1 MEPMPAQASAPIT
14 LTLSPVSASKSKG
27 SIGSG
32 TAVLLLN
39 LGGPDSLD
47 AVEPF
52 LYNLFRDPD
61 VIDYPV
67 GQWVRNRIA
76 ARIARKRAPMVRD
89 FYRMIGGKSPIL
101 DYTIAQARLLEQ
113 ALKPHGAYTC
123 LIGMRYWHPM
133 IDTAVNTALGTAA
146 KRCIVLPLYPH
157 YSLATTGSAF
167 AEVRRLL
174 RQRAARRL
182 AVRFIDDWYDHPAY
196 IASLVDR
203 IRAGLA
209 AMNPPQ
215 ERVHLIFSAH
225 GLPEKLIRKGDPY
238 QRQIEETVRLTVKAL
253 GYDEALAHLC
263 YQSRVGPLKW
273 IGPSTEELIHELAG
287 RGVRSV
293 LVVPVSFVSDHLET
307 LYEIDIL
314 YKKMAQ
320 EAGIA
325 EWRRAP
331 SLNDAPL
338 FIEALK
344 TIVLEAAARFA

>member
-1 MEPMPAQASAPIT
+1 MVDEPSAPLTLTSSAPLT
-14 LTLSPVSASKSKG
+14 LTLTPARPAAPS
-27 SIGSG
+27 

-39 LGGPDSLD
+39 LGGPDSLE

-76 ARIARKRAPMVRD
+76 AAIARRRTPVVQGY
-89 FYRMIGGKSPIL
+89 YRQIGGKSPIL
-101 DYTIAQARLLEQ
+101 AYTTEQARLLEQ
-113 ALKPHGAYTC
+113 ALAPHGAYHC

-133 IDTAVNTALGTAA
+133 IDTAVNTVLGTAV

-174 RQRAARRL
+174 RQPAARR
-182 AVRFIDDWYDHPAY
+182 AAFHFVDDWHDHPRY
-196 IASLVDR
+196 IDALADR
-203 IRAGLA
+203 IREGLA
-209 AMNPPQ
+209 AIAPPH
-215 ERVHLIFSAH
+215 ERVHLVFSAH

-238 QRQIEETVRLTVKAL
+238 QRQIEATVRLTVKTL
-253 GYDEALAHLC
+253 GYAEARVHLC

-273 IGPSTEELIHELAG
+273 IGPSTEELLGDLAR
-287 RGVRSV
+287 RGVTTL

-307 LYEIDIL
+307 LYEIDLL
-314 YKKMAQ
+314 YKEMAR
-320 EAGIA
+320 ELGIV
-325 EWRRAP
+325 EFYRAP
-331 SLNDAPL
+331 SLNAAPR

-344 TIVLEAAARFA
+344 TIVLEASGG

>member
-1 MEPMPAQASAPIT
+1 
-14 LTLSPVSASKSKG
+14 
-27 SIGSG
+27 
-32 TAVLLLN
+32 VLLLN

-67 GQWVRNRIA
+67 GRWIRNRIA
-76 ARIARKRAPMVRD
+76 ASIARKRTPMVQD
-89 FYRMIGGKSPIL
+89 YYRLIGGKSPIL
-101 DYTIAQARLLEQ
+101 DYTKNQARLLEQ
-113 ALKPHGAYTC
+113 ALKPHGVFTC

-133 IDTAVNTALGTAA
+133 IDTAVNTALGIAA
-146 KRCIVLPLYPH
+146 RRCIVLPLYPQ

-167 AEVRRLL
+167 TEVRRLL

-182 AVRFIDDWYDHPAY
+182 AVRFVDDWHDHPAY
-196 IASLVDR
+196 IAALADR
-203 IRAGLA
+203 IKAGLGRIPA
-209 AMNPPQ
+209 PH
-215 ERVHLIFSAH
+215 ERVHLVFSAH

-253 GYDEALAHLC
+253 GYDDARVHLC

-273 IGPSTEELIHELAG
+273 IGPSTEELLKALAG

-314 YKKMAQ
+314 YKNMAK
-320 EAGIA
+320 ELGITD
-325 EWRRAP
+325 WHRAP

-344 TIVLEAAARFA
+344 TIVLESAAKPA

>member
-1 MEPMPAQASAPIT
+1 MAAESSSPIT
-14 LTLSPVSASKSKG
+14 LTLSPLSGTKPKG
-27 SIGSG
+27 PS

-67 GQWVRNRIA
+67 GQWIRNKIA
-76 ARIARKRAPMVRD
+76 ASIARKRAPVVQD
-89 FYRMIGGKSPIL
+89 YYRLIGGKSPIL
-101 DYTIAQARLLEQ
+101 DHTKAQASLLEK
-113 ALKPHGAYTC
+113 ALRPHGAYTC

-133 IDTAVNTALGTAA
+133 IDTAVNTALGIAA
-146 KRCIVLPLYPH
+146 KRCIVLPLFPH

-174 RQRAARRL
+174 RQRAASRME
-182 AVRFIDDWYDHPAY
+182 VRFIDDWHDHPAY
-196 IASLVDR
+196 IAALADR
-203 IRAGLA
+203 IKAGLA
-209 AMNPPQ
+209 EIPPPH
-215 ERVHLIFSAH
+215 ERVHLVFSAH
-225 GLPEKLIRKGDPY
+225 GLPEKLIKRGDPY
-238 QRQIEETVRLTVKAL
+238 QRQIEETVRLTVKSV
-253 GYDEALAHLC
+253 GYDDARVHLC

-273 IGPSTEELIHELAG
+273 IGPSTEELMKELAG
-287 RGVRSV
+287 RGVRTV

-314 YKKMAQ
+314 YKRMAEQ
-320 EAGIA
+320 LGITG
-325 EWRRAP
+325 WHRAP

-338 FIEALK
+338 FINALK
-344 TIVLEAAARFA
+344 TIVLEAS

>member
-1 MEPMPAQASAPIT
+1 MTAESSAPIT
-14 LTLSPVSASKSKG
+14 LTLSSRSETKPKG
-27 SIGSG
+27 PATS
-32 TAVLLLN
+32 VLLLN
-39 LGGPDSLD
+39 LGGPDSLN

-76 ARIARKRAPMVRD
+76 ASIARKRAPMVQE
-89 FYRMIGGKSPIL
+89 FYRMIGGRSPIL
-101 DYTIAQARLLEQ
+101 GHTMAQARLLEQ
-113 ALKPHGAYTC
+113 ALRPHGVYTC

-146 KRCIVLPLYPH
+146 SRCIILPLFPH

-167 AEVRRLL
+167 TEVRRLL
-174 RQRAARRL
+174 RQRTARRM
-182 AVRFIDDWYDHPAY
+182 AVQFVNDWHDHPGY
-196 IASLVDR
+196 IAALADR
-203 IRAGLA
+203 IQVGLA
-209 AMNPPQ
+209 AMTSPQ
-215 ERVHLIFSAH
+215 ERVRLVFSAH

-238 QRQIEETVRLTVKAL
+238 QGQIEETVRLTVKAL
-253 GYDEALAHLC
+253 GFDEARVHLC

-273 IGPSTEELIHELAG
+273 IGPSTEELIRELAG
-287 RGVRSV
+287 QGVRAV

-314 YKKMAQ
+314 YKNMA
-320 EAGIA
+320 ERSGIT

-338 FIEALK
+338 FIDALK
-344 TIVLEAAARFA
+344 TIVLEAAAGFNSPVRC

>member
-1 MEPMPAQASAPIT
+1 MAADTFTPIT
-14 LTLSPVSASKSKG
+14 LTLTPAKPAASAGPV
-27 SIGSG
+27 

-76 ARIARKRAPMVRD
+76 AAIARKRAPIVQD
-89 FYRMIGGKSPIL
+89 YYRLIGGKSPIL
-101 DYTIAQARLLEQ
+101 DYTKAQARLLEQ
-113 ALKPHGAYTC
+113 ALKPHGVYTC
-123 LIGMRYWHPM
+123 LIGMRYWHPL
-133 IDTAVNTALGTAA
+133 IDTAVNTALGIAA
-146 KRCIVLPLYPH
+146 KRCIVLPLFPH

-167 AEVRRLL
+167 TEVKRLL
-174 RQRAARRL
+174 RQRAARRMD
-182 AVRFIDDWYDHPAY
+182 VRFIDDWHDHPAY
-196 IASLVDR
+196 IAALADR

-209 AMNPPQ
+209 TIAPPH
-215 ERVHLIFSAH
+215 ERVHLVFSAH

-238 QRQIEETVRLTVKAL
+238 QRQIEETVRLTVKSL
-253 GYDEALAHLC
+253 GYDDARVHLC

-273 IGPSTEELIHELAG
+273 IGPSTEELMKELAG
-287 RGVRSV
+287 RGVRAV

-314 YKKMAQ
+314 YKNMAKGL
-320 EAGIA
+320 GIT
-325 EWRRAP
+325 EWHRAP
-331 SLNDAPL
+331 SLNEAPL

-344 TIVLEAAARFA
+344 TIVLEAVQHK

>member
-1 MEPMPAQASAPIT
+1 MEPMPAESAAPII
-14 LTLSPVSASKSKG
+14 LTLSPRSEAKPKG
-27 SIGSG
+27 PA

-76 ARIARKRAPMVRD
+76 ATIARRRAPVVKD
-89 FYRMIGGKSPIL
+89 YYRLIGGKSPIL
-101 DYTIAQARLLEQ
+101 DHTMAQARLLEQ

-146 KRCIVLPLYPH
+146 KRCIILPLFPQ

-167 AEVRRLL
+167 TEVRRLL
-174 RQRAARRL
+174 RQRAARRM
-182 AVRFIDDWYDHPAY
+182 AVQFIDDWHDHPAY
-196 IASLVDR
+196 IAALVDR
-203 IRAGLA
+203 IRAGWA
-209 AMNPPQ
+209 EMSSPQ
-215 ERVHLIFSAH
+215 EQAHLVFSAH

-253 GYDEALAHLC
+253 GYDEARAHLC

-273 IGPSTEELIHELAG
+273 IGPSTEELIKELAG
-287 RGVRSV
+287 RGVRAA

-314 YKKMAQ
+314 YKNMARQ
-320 EAGIA
+320 SGIA
-325 EWRRAP
+325 EWHRAP

-338 FIEALK
+338 FINALK
-344 TIVLEAAARFA
+344 TIVLEAS

>member
-1 MEPMPAQASAPIT
+1 MTAESSAPIT
-14 LTLSPVSASKSKG
+14 LTLSPAKKPAGPS
-27 SIGSG
+27 

-39 LGGPDSLD
+39 LGGPDSLE

-76 ARIARKRAPMVRD
+76 AAIARKRAPVVREY
-89 FYRMIGGKSPIL
+89 YRMIGGKSPLL
-101 DYTIAQARLLEQ
+101 DHTKTQAHLLER
-113 ALKPHGAYTC
+113 ALRPHGAYTC

-133 IDTAVNTALGTAA
+133 LDTAVNTALGIAA
-146 KRCIVLPLYPH
+146 RRCIVLPLFPH

-167 AEVRRLL
+167 TEVRRLL
-174 RQRAARRL
+174 RQRAASRM
-182 AVRFIDDWYDHPAY
+182 AVRFIDDWHDHPAY
-196 IASLVDR
+196 IAALADR

-209 AMNPPQ
+209 GMAPPL
-215 ERVHLIFSAH
+215 ERVHLLFSAH

-253 GYDEALAHLC
+253 GYDGARVHLC

-273 IGPSTEELIHELAG
+273 IGPSTEEQMKELAG
-287 RGVRSV
+287 RGVRTV

-314 YKKMAQ
+314 YKQMA
-320 EAGIA
+320 EKLGIT
-325 EWRRAP
+325 EWRRTP
-331 SLNDAPL
+331 SLNDAPM

-344 TIVLEAAARFA
+344 TIVLEASK

>member
-1 MEPMPAQASAPIT
+1 MPTESSAPIT
-14 LTLSPVSASKSKG
+14 LTLSSLSGAKPKG
-27 SIGSG
+27 PA
-32 TAVLLLN
+32 TAVILLN

-76 ARIARKRAPMVRD
+76 STIARKRAPMVQD

-101 DYTIAQARLLEQ
+101 EHTMAQARLLEQ
-113 ALKPHGAYTC
+113 ALKPHGVYTT

-133 IDTAVNTALGTAA
+133 INTAVNTALGTAA

-174 RQRAARRL
+174 RQRAARRM
-182 AVRFIDDWYDHPAY
+182 AVRFIDDWHDHPAY
-196 IASLVDR
+196 IAALADR

-209 AMNPPQ
+209 AMTAPP
-215 ERVHLIFSAH
+215 ERVHVVFSAH
-225 GLPEKLIRKGDPY
+225 GLPEKLIRRGDPY
-238 QRQIEETVRLTVKAL
+238 QRQIEETVRLTVKVL
-253 GYDEALAHLC
+253 GYDEARAHLC

-273 IGPSTEELIHELAG
+273 IGPSTEELINELAG

-314 YKKMAQ
+314 YKNMA
-320 EAGIA
+320 ERSGMT

-344 TIVLEAAARFA
+344 TIVLEASKW

>member
-1 MEPMPAQASAPIT
+1 MPAQASAPIT
-14 LTLSPVSASKSKG
+14 LTLSSSSGMKSKG
-27 SIGSG
+27 PA

-52 LYNLFRDPD
+52 LYNLFLDPD

-76 ARIARKRAPMVRD
+76 ATIARKRAPMVRD

-113 ALKPHGAYTC
+113 ALKPHGVYTS

-146 KRCIVLPLYPH
+146 KRCIILPLYPH

-174 RQRAARRL
+174 NQRAARRL
-182 AVRFIDDWYDHPAY
+182 AVKFIDDWYDHPAY
-196 IASLVDR
+196 IAALVDR
-203 IRAGLA
+203 IRTGLA

-215 ERVHLIFSAH
+215 ERVHLVFSAH

-253 GYDEALAHLC
+253 GYDVALAHLC

-273 IGPSTEELIHELAG
+273 IGPSTEELIHELAW

-314 YKKMAQ
+314 YKNMAEQ
-320 EAGIA
+320 SGIT

-344 TIVLEAAARFA
+344 TIVLGVSW

>member
-1 MEPMPAQASAPIT
+1 MAAESSAPII
-14 LTLSPVSASKSKG
+14 LTLS
-27 SIGSG
+27 SG
-32 TAVLLLN
+32 LEAKPMGQATAVLLLN

-76 ARIARKRAPMVRD
+76 ASIARKRAPMVQN

-101 DYTIAQARLLEQ
+101 DYTLAQARLLER
-113 ALKPHGAYTC
+113 ALKPHGVYTC
-123 LIGMRYWHPM
+123 LVGMRYWHPM

-146 KRCIVLPLYPH
+146 KRCIVLPLFPH

-167 AEVRRLL
+167 GEVHRLL
-174 RQRAARRL
+174 RQKAAQRMT
-182 AVRFIDDWYDHPAY
+182 VKFIDEWHDHPAY
-196 IASLVDR
+196 ITALADR

-209 AMNPPQ
+209 AMTTPQ
-215 ERVHLIFSAH
+215 EQVHLVFSAH

-253 GYDEALAHLC
+253 GYDEARTHLC

-273 IGPSTEELIHELAG
+273 IGPSTEELITEVAG
-287 RGVRSV
+287 RGVRAV

-314 YKKMAQ
+314 YKNMA
-320 EAGIA
+320 ERSGIA

-344 TIVLEAAARFA
+344 TIVLGVSW